1 MLEVT
6 EIDVEE
12 INEFVKSQEF
22 GMLCMILEILVFFHN
37 AAIDI
42 DARIDL
48 KILLVKRPFR
58 VFLSFQLYN
67 YHGGTNDDKIL

>member
-48 KILLVKRPFR
+48 KKCTGHKTF
-58 VFLSFQLYN
+58 
-67 YHGGTNDDKIL
+67 

>member
-48 KILLVKRPFR
+48 KIFTGHKTF
-58 VFLSFQLYN
+58 
-67 YHGGTNDDKIL
+67 

>member
-12 INEFVKSQEF
+12 INEFVKSLEF
-22 GMLCMILEILVFFHN
+22 GMLCMKLEILVFFHN

-42 DARIDL
+42 DARNDL
-48 KILLVKRPFR
+48 KIFTGHMT
-58 VFLSFQLYN
+58 FQGF
-67 YHGGTNDDKIL
+67 H

>member
-1 MLEVT
+1 MIKTVKRKTMLEVT

-42 DARIDL
+42 DARNDL
-48 KILLVKRPFR
+48 KIFTGHKTF
-58 VFLSFQLYN
+58 
-67 YHGGTNDDKIL
+67 

>member
-1 MLEVT
+1 MQFKNIIAKIMKTVKRKTMLEVT

-12 INEFVKSQEF
+12 INDFVKSQEF

-48 KILLVKRPFR
+48 KICTGHKTF
-58 VFLSFQLYN
+58 
-67 YHGGTNDDKIL
+67 

>member
-48 KILLVKRPFR
+48 KIFTDHKTF
-58 VFLSFQLYN
+58 
-67 YHGGTNDDKIL
+67 